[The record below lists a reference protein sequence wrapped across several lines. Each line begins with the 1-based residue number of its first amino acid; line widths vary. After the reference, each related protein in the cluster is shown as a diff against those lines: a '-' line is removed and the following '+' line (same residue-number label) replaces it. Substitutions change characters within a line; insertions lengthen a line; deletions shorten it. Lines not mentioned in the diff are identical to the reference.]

1 MGNKGRYNFVLPNI
15 QTDNVEKIKSG
26 CIANFDDKKSKIQ
39 LFKYQKFISA
49 YVDPRTPYSCLVWH
63 SVGSGK
69 TMTMWHIIEG
79 FIRRWHCKTNKKQI
93 FLISNPKQLEGF
105 ENELKLF
112 DKVSGIKK
120 HMSKFSRSV
129 QYGDTKRKARYGTTI
144 TWKRPHQVTQLI
156 LMNFV
161 EASAYAKS
169 IGFRDSLVIL
179 DEAHNIA
186 NPPQN
191 YKRYEKQF
199 SFLANHLS
207 DCVTQRNVKVVPL
220 TATPIRENV
229 NEMAILLNMVSKKK
243 KFPITK
249 TAFLRKYNGTD
260 GLKQLKKDTRGLIS
274 YFNREADLSVQPRK
288 LLRNTIYGDTYVQL
302 GEHQMEGIIKNTKL
316 SDDAKQNENLL
327 RVLAT
332 FSGVR
337 NNDVSKNCN
346 KLEEHL
352 MKFGLKCCLFYKRFY
367 QQTMKNTGFIA
378 DFREERV

>member
-1 MGNKGRYNFVLPNI
+1 MKQKRDYFSAQDPKFVNKHSPFVSVDNTFFSENVPKKFMGNKGRYNFVLPNI
-15 QTDNVEKIKSG
+15 ETNNVEKIKSG
-26 CIANFDDKKSKIQ
+26 CIANLDDKKSKLK

-112 DKVSGIKK
+112 DKISGIKK
-120 HMSKFSRSV
+120 YMTKFSRSIK
-129 QYGDTKRKARYGTTI
+129 YGDTKRKARYGTTI
-144 TWKRPHQVTQLI
+144 TWKRPYQVTQLI

-161 EASAYAKS
+161 EAAAYAKK
-169 IGFRDSLVIL
+169 IGFKDSLVIL

-207 DCVTQRNVKVVPL
+207 D
-220 TATPIRENV
+220 
-229 NEMAILLNMVSKKK
+229 
-243 KFPITK
+243 
-249 TAFLRKYNGTD
+249 
-260 GLKQLKKDTRGLIS
+260 
-274 YFNREADLSVQPRK
+274 
-288 LLRNTIYGDTYVQL
+288 
-302 GEHQMEGIIKNTKL
+302 
-316 SDDAKQNENLL
+316 
-327 RVLAT
+327 
-332 FSGVR
+332 
-337 NNDVSKNCN
+337 
-346 KLEEHL
+346 
-352 MKFGLKCCLFYKRFY
+352 
-367 QQTMKNTGFIA
+367 
-378 DFREERV
+378 